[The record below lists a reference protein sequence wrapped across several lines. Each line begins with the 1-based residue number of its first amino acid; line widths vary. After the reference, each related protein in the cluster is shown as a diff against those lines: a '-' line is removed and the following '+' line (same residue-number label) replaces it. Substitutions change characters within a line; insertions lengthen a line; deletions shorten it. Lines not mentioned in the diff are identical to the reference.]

1 METDRRR
8 FLQAGLV
15 GAAAAATT
23 AAPAA
28 GKAEPFELD
37 ELTVA
42 DLQGGMRSGR
52 FTARSLAEKYLARI
66 EAVDKKGP
74 ALNGVIEVNP
84 DALAIAD
91 ALDRERK
98 EKGARGP
105 LHGIPVLVK
114 DNIDT
119 ADRLATTAGSLA
131 LAGAR
136 PP

>member
-98 EKGARGP
+98 EKG
-105 LHGIPVLVK
+105 
-114 DNIDT
+114 
-119 ADRLATTAGSLA
+119 
-131 LAGAR
+131 
-136 PP
+136 